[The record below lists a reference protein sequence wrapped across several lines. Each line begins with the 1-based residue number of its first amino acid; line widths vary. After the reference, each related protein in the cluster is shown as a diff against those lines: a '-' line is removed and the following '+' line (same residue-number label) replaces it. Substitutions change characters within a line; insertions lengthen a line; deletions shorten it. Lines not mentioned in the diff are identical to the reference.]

1 MKFTN
6 KLLASTFLFFIAF
19 AFCIPAEV
27 HAVKV
32 GGDPLKKNNPHYLS
46 KKEARRYA
54 ALLAKYRN
62 EIDML
67 HKRINYLKTEL
78 INKRAPQED
87 IQAFAASIRSA
98 VEELFNEMN
107 GHLANRQI
115 FPEDSKVFFGQIDAV
130 RRSLDGLRI

>member
-1 MKFTN
+1 MVEYPRSKKMKFTN
-6 KLLASTFLFFIAF
+6 KLLASTFLFFVAF
-19 AFCIPAEV
+19 AFCIDGA
-27 HAVKV
+27 
-32 GGDPLKKNNPHYLS
+32 KKNNPHYLS
-46 KKEARRYA
+46 KKERNRHR

-107 GHLANRQI
+107 GHLSNRQI

-130 RRSLDGLRI
+130 RRSLDSLRI